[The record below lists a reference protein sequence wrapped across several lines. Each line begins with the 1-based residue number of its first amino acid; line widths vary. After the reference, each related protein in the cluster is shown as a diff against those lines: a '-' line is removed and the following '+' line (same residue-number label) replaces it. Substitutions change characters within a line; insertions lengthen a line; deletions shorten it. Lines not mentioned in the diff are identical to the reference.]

1 MANKLT
7 HDTKPLSLTPTWTHT
22 TEAGGEGAAPEDEE
36 AAPEALPDEPVAET
50 IDTPVNNAEA
60 TESEAPVADNDEL
73 ADEDIEAE
81 IEAEAAETE
90 TVDVAN
96 DAVDEDFL
104 EEFEDMDDEDVD
116 EGDLEDFEKE
126 MEGME

>member
-1 MANKLT
+1 M
-7 HDTKPLSLTPTWTHT
+7 
-22 TEAGGEGAAPEDEE
+22 
-36 AAPEALPDEPVAET
+36 
-50 IDTPVNNAEA
+50 
-60 TESEAPVADNDEL
+60 
-73 ADEDIEAE
+73 
-81 IEAEAAETE
+81 
-90 TVDVAN
+90 DVAN